1 MNTTVGA
8 TTEPPLLTSGRD
20 VAIWLVSRNPMLES
34 LLTQLG
40 LMTEYGVNLRDLKRC
55 VVESDEYFRA
65 TVLYHRAEMTEGTHR
80 RDLPPKYPSDQ
91 VQMFSQMGPA
101 ERGRLRLI
109 ASFEGIDTDDM
120 QIGVEWSFDEMDL
133 FAAADPG
140 LVADFATAI
149 VARFTGV

>member
-1 MNTTVGA
+1 MNTVVVS
-8 TTEPPLLTSGRD
+8 TEPPLLASGRD
-20 VAIWLVSRNPMLES
+20 MAQWLVSRNPTLQA

-40 LMTEYGVNLRDLKRC
+40 LITEYGVNLRDLKRC

-65 TVLYHRAEMTEGTHR
+65 TVLHHRAQVTEGNQDSAPR
-80 RDLPPKYPSDQ
+80 FPSDQ
-91 VQMFSQMGPA
+91 VQMFSRMGPA
-101 ERGRLRLI
+101 ARGRLRLI

-149 VARFTGV
+149 VARYVGV